1 MKEVNIEICT
11 RPIVQESPGAAWA
24 EAKKPAKYRTKKN
37 MTAEHSFRAVQAAHR
52 SR

>member
-1 MKEVNIEICT
+1 MKEVNIEIYT
-11 RPIVQESPGAAWA
+11 RPIVQLETGSGWG

-37 MTAEHSFRAVQAAHR
+37 MTAERSFRAVQAAHR